1 MMKNTPKLLI
11 FDVNETLL
19 DLSLMERAMNNAF
32 GNEAAFQIWFHKLL
46 MYSFAE
52 TIQETYNDFG
62 AIGKA
67 VLKMVEAH
75 FNVHISEA
83 ETKTIL
89 NHILNLKPHAD
100 VVEALQALKT
110 KGFILVA
117 LTNGSKDALEQQIEN
132 AELSSYFNALFS
144 VSAVKVYKPHANTYK
159 YVLDSLNVSAEQA
172 ILVAA
177 HGWDIIGAQQAGLQ
191 TAFIEREKKSI
202 YPLGKKPTLSC
213 RSLKELVKQLS

>member
-1 MMKNTPKLLI
+1 MKNIPKLLI

-19 DLSLMERAMNNAF
+19 DLSLMERAMTNAF

-52 TIQETYNDFG
+52 TINGTYNNFG
-62 AIGKA
+62 TIGKA

-75 FNVHISEA
+75 FSVHISEA

-100 VVEALQALKT
+100 VIESLQDLKS
-110 KGFILVA
+110 KGFIIVA

-132 AELSSYFNALFS
+132 AELSKYFDALYS
-144 VSAVKVYKPHANTYK
+144 VGAVKLYKPHTKTYS
-159 YVLDSLNVSAEQA
+159 YVLESLNVTADQA
-172 ILVAA
+172 MLVAA

-191 TAFIEREKKSI
+191 TAFIERDKKSV
-202 YPLGKKPTLSC
+202 YPLGKTPTLICS
-213 RSLKELVKQLS
+213 SLKELVKKLT